1 MEALKEDLSFQVNGS
16 SSNNSCSWWQMILLI
31 EDEIARSKTG
41 GFRLLHPIKESGSF
55 YTSLFRN
62 PRFSDHLLTRWLEI
76 GGIRGKGLGFLPAEV
91 RSYFP
96 MPKSSRPSSSTSSTN
111 RRPKSGSRS
120 VHYSSPSPLS
130 QRVDEQLEAL
140 DIGTRNSCLK
150 NPHLGIAE
158 RQNSED
164 ILNILENA
172 QSLLISNSR
181 ILQEGIGNSSRPG
194 SSASLR
200 SSRKIKDVN
209 VISTADTN
217 DSTHRKLSDF
227 PSADPQRAE
236 HYPNHYSRPSTT
248 INKTNDNKRKSDTD
262 NSDITLNNPNISTD
276 DEIEMLFQNEDER
289 KINSQVLNHYELI
302 RRYKQ
307 DLLSFSSSNTSNPLL
322 QHLPNELFSIY
333 HREKQLGANS
343 PVIKTRSSSTPRSS
357 PSHQNIHTPPSTDR
371 RLQNVQNRT
380 ASPVNPS
387 SGYKTTL
394 VPPPR
399 VSVSSQINSSN
410 TGTESVRMV
419 NLQRLKKG
427 KQPTSSEYELNE
439 YQNTNTLT
447 YNSANSKVTF
457 FKRQSGK
464 LVFRVN
470 QK

>member
-16 SSNNSCSWWQMILLI
+16 TSSNSCSWWQMILLI

-96 MPKSSRPSSSTSSTN
+96 MPKSSRPSSSTSSTI
-111 RRPKSGSRS
+111 RRPKSGSS
-120 VHYSSPSPLS
+120 GHFSSPSPLS
-130 QRVDEQLEAL
+130 QRVEEQLEAL
-140 DIGTRNSCLK
+140 DIGNSWLK
-150 NPHLGIAE
+150 NPHIGIAE

-172 QSLLISNSR
+172 QNLLISNSR
-181 ILQEGIGNSSRPG
+181 ILQEGKGNLSRPS

-200 SSRKIKDVN
+200 SSRKIKDVH
-209 VISTADTN
+209 VIRTAEINDSTQRILYDFPPADPQNEENYPNHFSHPSTNKTN
-217 DSTHRKLSDF
+217 DSTSN
-227 PSADPQRAE
+227 SGA
-236 HYPNHYSRPSTT
+236 
-248 INKTNDNKRKSDTD
+248 D
-262 NSDITLNNPNISTD
+262 NSDIAPNNPKGSAAPLD
-276 DEIEMLFQNEDER
+276 DEIEMLFQSEDER

-307 DLLSFSSSNTSNPLL
+307 DLLSLSSNNTSNPLL
-322 QHLPNELFSIY
+322 QHLPKEVFSIY

-343 PVIKTRSSSTPRSS
+343 PVVKTRASSTPRSS
-357 PSHQNIHTPPSTDR
+357 PFHQNMQTPPSTDR
-371 RLQNVQNRT
+371 RQQNVQNRT

-387 SGYKTTL
+387 SGYKSTL
-394 VPPPR
+394 VPSSR
-399 VSVSSQINSSN
+399 VSVSSQISTSN

-419 NLQRLKKG
+419 SLQRLKKG
-427 KQPTSSEYELNE
+427 KQPTSSEYDLNE
-439 YQNTNTLT
+439 YQNTNNIT
-447 YNSANSKVTF
+447 YNSTNSKVTF

-464 LVFRVN
+464 LVFTVN